1 MSGNTAKK
9 LEENTEV
16 EAVETVESIENEVP
30 TLDASDEISI
40 DASNDPFSEDSIAA
54 ELAAAR
60 KTNGAP
66 AVDAEA
72 FDKVRELLMGETVQS
87 LRDDLHCSHR
97 IILHRVETLHKTI
110 TKRMDNMDKKVTALN
125 FTMNQEVQDREE
137 LEISMRSTQE
147 ETVKTIRTELGDVKT
162 TLTESATKLQ
172 SELSSTSSEQTDA
185 LRKLEKQLQE
195 TIDNQCSAL
204 TDEKLNRDALARVLF
219 DMAAEI
225 SGPANENN

>member
-9 LEENTEV
+9 IEEQTEV
-16 EAVETVESIENEVP
+16 EVNENEAP
-30 TLDASDEISI
+30 MLEATEDTNL
-40 DASNDPFSEDSIAA
+40 DASNDPFSGESLEA

-60 KTNGAP
+60 SANASP
-66 AVDAEA
+66 AVDTEA

-97 IILHRVETLHKTI
+97 IILHRVETLHKSI

-137 LEISMRSTQE
+137 LEISMRSSQE
-147 ETVKTIRTELGDVKT
+147 ETVKTIRTELGEVKS

-172 SELSSTSSEQTDA
+172 GELSSKSSEQTEA

-195 TIDNQCSAL
+195 TSDNQCNAL

-225 SGPANENN
+225 SGPAND

>member
-1 MSGNTAKK
+1 MSGNTAKQ
-9 LEENTEV
+9 LEENTDV
-16 EAVETVESIENEVP
+16 EAIETLENEVP
-30 TLDASDEISI
+30 TLESTDEAKF
-40 DASNDPFSEDSIAA
+40 DASNDPFSEDSLAA

-60 KTNGAP
+60 KSNATP
-66 AVDAEA
+66 AVDTEA

-97 IILHRVETLHKTI
+97 IILHRVETLHKSI

-137 LEISMRSTQE
+137 LEIAMRSNQE

-162 TLTESATKLQ
+162 TLTESSDKLQ

-185 LRKLEKQLQE
+185 LRKLEKQLKE
-195 TIDNQCSAL
+195 TIDNQCNAL
-204 TDEKLNRDALARVLF
+204 TDDKLNRDALAKALF

-225 SGPANENN
+225 SSPTSD

>member
-1 MSGNTAKK
+1 MSGNTAKQ
-9 LEENTEV
+9 LEDNNEV
-16 EAVETVESIENEVP
+16 EAVETIENEVP
-30 TLDASDEISI
+30 TLEASDDTML

-60 KTNGAP
+60 KSSGTP
-66 AVDAEA
+66 VVDTEA

-97 IILHRVETLHKTI
+97 IILHRVETLHKSI

-137 LEISMRSTQE
+137 LEIAMRSSQE
-147 ETVKTIRTELGDVKT
+147 ETVKTIRTELGEVKT
-162 TLTESATKLQ
+162 TLTESTTKLQ
-172 SELSSTSSEQTDA
+172 SELSSTSSDQTDA

-195 TIDNQCSAL
+195 TIDNQCNAL

-225 SGPANENN
+225 SGPASEKD

>member
-1 MSGNTAKK
+1 MSGNAAKQ
-9 LEENTEV
+9 LEVNNNA
-16 EAVETVESIENEVP
+16 EAVDLLENEVP
-30 TLDASDEISI
+30 TLEADNQATL
-40 DASNDPFSEDSIAA
+40 DASNDPFSEDSLAA

-60 KTNGAP
+60 KSSGSP
-66 AVDAEA
+66 EVDTEA

-97 IILHRVETLHKTI
+97 IILHRVETLHKSI

-137 LEISMRSTQE
+137 LEIAVRSSQE
-147 ETVKTIRTELGDVKT
+147 ETVKTIRSELGEVKA
-162 TLTESATKLQ
+162 TLTESTDQLQ
-172 SELSSTSSEQTDA
+172 SELSSKSSEQTDA

-195 TIDNQCSAL
+195 TIDNQCNAL

-225 SGPANENN
+225 SGPAND